1 MSDIDA
7 FMFPILETQEQY
19 EQALDTIKQEIRLEY
34 LAMTK
39 AKRKGFFISLPKALW
54 WLRYECKNTAN
65 FRDNFN
71 RRVLHSKKY
80 LLKDA
85 KNEEDYSADYI
96 FRNNTEGDV
105 RIKVPWFSDK
115 GFKKF
120 CMVFKKSFKAMLVRE
135 YYIDLEDEYVEMLEM
150 NIADLE
156 AHRKKVLTELEDY
169 REQSVL
175 LGNENEDLKRG
186 LAQRDTQVLSYFNQQ
201 IVLTDRIESLRDFER
216 MMKVDYDNIEPI
228 NNPHSILRM
237 YECTFGKPVYVYLIS
252 DTWVLETFAA
262 ESGIAPQVATAPLV
276 RRGRPKKSAAS
287 PDEKEAE
294 CDIEEFRERHAL
306 LNYRLDM
313 DGVDFDGVSSVW
325 IRDYIMGDDEARF
338 REHEFYFY
346 FAKSAKMHPDANVAK
361 LWETLYFVNDAHY
374 AAFTEAI
381 ADLKLSAALGETKFK
396 NKLLRE
402 VYKTSY
408 DNIQAPHRDIA
419 ARMAVKITNPR
430 QQPPRKYKPRASIAE
445 LD

>member
-1 MSDIDA
+1 MVKSDA

-54 WLRYECKNTAN
+54 WLRYEYKNTKY
-65 FRDNFN
+65 FRDNFKRFCLN
-71 RRVLHSKKY
+71 SENNWFIE
-80 LLKDA
+80 A

-96 FRNNTEGDV
+96 YRNNTEGDV
-105 RIKVPWFSDK
+105 RIKLPWFSDE
-115 GFKKF
+115 GFKIL
-120 CMVFKKSFKAMLVRE
+120 CMVHKSEKAKLVRQHFLDIE
-135 YYIDLEDEYVEMLEM
+135 KEYVEMLEM
-150 NIADLE
+150 DIADLE
-156 AHRKKVLTELEDY
+156 AHCKKVLTELEDY
-169 REQSVL
+169 RKQSVL
-175 LGNENEDLKRG
+175 LGNENEELKRG

-262 ESGIAPQVATAPLV
+262 ESGIAQQVDIAPSV
-276 RRGRPKKSAAS
+276 RRGRPKKSAAL
-287 PDEKEAE
+287 PDEIEAE

-313 DGVDFDGVSSVW
+313 DGVDFDGISSVW

-346 FAKSAKMHPDANVAK
+346 FAKSAKMPPDAKVAK

-408 DNIQAPHRDIA
+408 DNIQAPHRNIT